1 LQKKREKFEK
11 ARRDRKRRVVI
22 VNMNIQGI
30 QHTTHN
36 IINALLILNFI
47 FFPQKKKKNFERMS
61 ALQQVNPNADTSKFA
76 FYMNV
81 KAAVGL
87 ADVLKTN
94 LGPKGTLKML
104 VSGSG
109 DIKLTKDG
117 NTLLHQMQ
125 VNCVVV
131 CWKKKNRKLSFCLFF
146 FFFFFFFF
154 ATRAEREKKKK
165 SKTVFFFF
173 SNILINFFFNFF
185 FYF

>member
-1 LQKKREKFEK
+1 
-11 ARRDRKRRVVI
+11 
-22 VNMNIQGI
+22 
-30 QHTTHN
+30 
-36 IINALLILNFI
+36 
-47 FFPQKKKKNFERMS
+47 MS

-76 FYMNV
+76 FFMNV

-125 VNCVVV
+125 VCV
-131 CWKKKNRKLSFCLFF
+131 
-146 FFFFFFFF
+146 
-154 ATRAEREKKKK
+154 
-165 SKTVFFFF
+165 
-173 SNILINFFFNFF
+173 
-185 FYF
+185 

>member
-1 LQKKREKFEK
+1 
-11 ARRDRKRRVVI
+11 
-22 VNMNIQGI
+22 
-30 QHTTHN
+30 
-36 IINALLILNFI
+36 
-47 FFPQKKKKNFERMS
+47 MS

-131 CWKKKNRKLSFCLFF
+131 CWKKKIENSLFVFF

-154 ATRAEREKKKK
+154 LPREQSEKRKKNQKQ
-165 SKTVFFFF
+165 FFFF
-173 SNILINFFFNFF
+173 FQT
-185 FYF
+185 Y